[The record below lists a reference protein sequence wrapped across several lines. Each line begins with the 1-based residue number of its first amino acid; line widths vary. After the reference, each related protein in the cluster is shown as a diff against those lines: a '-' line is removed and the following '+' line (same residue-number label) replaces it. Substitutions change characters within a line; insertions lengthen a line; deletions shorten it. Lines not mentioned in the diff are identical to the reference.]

1 MLKILSVLC
10 LARASLPGRKGQGL
24 VEYAMILSL
33 VAVVVVLVL
42 AILGPAV
49 GNVFSN
55 ILNVADAYG
64 GGESPEG
71 GPSPPEA
78 PPECYGSLL
87 LPIMIS
93 ATGAVVAASALV
105 PRRAAADQPA

>member
-1 MLKILSVLC
+1 MRRILSVLC
-10 LARASLPGRKGQGL
+10 LARASLPCRRGQGL
-24 VEYAMILSL
+24 AEYAMILSL

-55 ILNVADAYG
+55 ILNVADAYESG
-64 GGESPEG
+64 GSPGGE
-71 GPSPPEA
+71 PPPPGA

-87 LPIMIS
+87 LPIMIC
-93 ATGAVVAASALV
+93 ATGAALAASALL
-105 PRRAAADQPA
+105 PRRATAVQRF